1 MARASAGPVIAGE
14 LARPSTATVS
24 MESLQAYAIDRLKAA
39 DAYPR
44 ERLIRRDF
52 RLAKLDMTVWFASS
66 KLAELCE
73 RTLVLHDDA
82 DPSATRL
89 EICAMDASLD
99 GWSPPAVWD
108 EGTGFS
114 SRDFD
119 RILGAG
125 GLRGF
130 YHHDVPSWQFYDR
143 AAAKGVQTLVS
154 PLGIPPWESGSPFRL
169 FLHWAYAAAGLRL
182 THAATLGLNGRGAL
196 ITGASGSGKSGTTLA
211 GLLNGLESVGDDYVL
226 VEPGS
231 RPIAHSVFTVFKQD
245 PEGLRR
251 AGIAPSVLQSS
262 DLNWHG
268 KIEFDPRRL
277 AQGGLAD
284 RMEICA
290 LLLPEIARARR
301 TTMERATVHEAAL
314 SLAPS
319 GVFQLPGDTLEGF
332 RFLADLARRLPAYRV
347 KLSED
352 PAEIAGAIGSFLAG
366 EVGHSG

>member
-1 MARASAGPVIAGE
+1 MG
-14 LARPSTATVS
+14 
-24 MESLQAYAIDRLKAA
+24 SLQPYARDRLRAA
-39 DAYPR
+39 DAFPR

-52 RLAKLDMTVWFASS
+52 PLAKLDMTVWFASPG
-66 KLAELCE
+66 LAELCE
-73 RTLVLHDDA
+73 RTLVLRDAA
-82 DPSATRL
+82 DPSATRV
-89 EICAMDASLD
+89 EISAMDASLD
-99 GWSPPAVWD
+99 GWAPPAVWD

-119 RILGAG
+119 RVLGAA

-130 YHHDVPSWQFYDR
+130 YHHDVPSWQFFDR
-143 AAAKGVQTLVS
+143 AAGRGVQTLVA
-154 PLGIPPWESGSPFRL
+154 PMAIPPWESGSPLRL

-182 THAATLGLNGRGAL
+182 THAATLGVNGRGAL

-226 VEPGS
+226 VEPGG
-231 RPIAHSVFTVFKQD
+231 RPVAHSVFTVFKQD

-251 AGIAPSVLQSS
+251 AGIAPSAIQAF

-277 AQGGLAD
+277 ANGGLAD

-301 TTMERATVHEAAL
+301 TTLERATVHEAAL

-319 GVFQLPGDTLEGF
+319 GVFQLPGDTQEGF

-347 KLSED
+347 RLSED
-352 PAEIAGAIGSFLAG
+352 PAEIAGTIGSFLAG
-366 EVGHSG
+366 EVAHSG